1 MSSLKHSSSSDITHI
16 LQGVKSV
23 TSTIEHGQT
32 EFPPLELEDCLNH
45 QVYILKGKVHSD
57 DSRVDLWTLPSFEI
71 EEFLK
76 LMDVLSVDETTD
88 AVNITHKPTQTRH
101 LAMRILTRLA
111 LSERSDQNIPSTQWK
126 IEQNAYGK
134 PELVSGQ
141 ANLNFNI
148 SHTEGLSTLAIVE
161 NKSIGIDIEKINST
175 GIDILP
181 FNMLSDQETETL
193 QKLDGMEKYQYFL
206 RIWTLKEAYSKAVG
220 EGISLDFSTLDF
232 TLKPIS
238 LKITDRSDDLSAA
251 FKTLRISHFEHPYLM
266 SLSLTP
272 RDEVL

>member
-1 MSSLKHSSSSDITHI
+1 MSSLEHSSTSGFTHI
-16 LQGVKSV
+16 LQRVNSV
-23 TSTIEHGQT
+23 TSTIEYGQM
-32 EFPPLELEDCLNH
+32 ELPPLEVDDCLNH
-45 QVYILKGKVHSD
+45 QIYLLKGKVHSD

-71 EEFLK
+71 EVFLK
-76 LMDVLSVDETTD
+76 LMDVLSADEIED

-181 FNMLSDQETETL
+181 LNMLSDQETETL
-193 QKLDGMEKYQYFL
+193 QKLKGIEKYQYFL

-232 TLKPIS
+232 TLTPIS
-238 LKITDRSDDLSAA
+238 LKIADRPDHLSAS
-251 FKTLRISHFEHPYLM
+251 FKSLRISHHEHPYLM

-272 RDEVL
+272 RDGVL